1 MVDIVLLVGKLVLLA
16 LLYLFLFAAV
26 RAGLGYVKAAG
37 PAAAGARLALAVVE
51 GPRELKG
58 VSVPVAGPIV
68 IGRSPGADIVVADD
82 FVSSN
87 HARVTPAPDGTAVI
101 EDLDS
106 TNGTLVNGSR
116 ITRPVALAAGDHVD
130 LGAIRLKVVRA

>member
-37 PAAAGARLALAVVE
+37 PAAAGARLALAVVQ

-58 VSVPVAGPIV
+58 VSVPVSGPVV
-68 IGRSPGADIVVADD
+68 IGRAAGADIVIADD
-82 FVSSN
+82 FISST
-87 HARVTPAPDGTAVI
+87 HARVTPSPDGSAVI

-106 TNGTLVNGSR
+106 TNGTVVNGSQ
-116 ITRPVALAAGDHVD
+116 ITRPVALAAGDLVD
-130 LGAIRLKVVRA
+130 LGAVRLKVVRA

>member
-1 MVDIVLLVGKLVLLA
+1 VVDIVLLVGKLVLLA

-51 GPRELKG
+51 GPREIQG
-58 VSVPVAGPIV
+58 VSVPVTGPV
-68 IGRSPGADIVVADD
+68 MIGRSPGADIVVADD
-82 FVSSN
+82 FVSST
-87 HARVTPAPDGTAVI
+87 HARVTPSPDGTAVI

-106 TNGTLVNGSR
+106 TNGTVVNGSR
-116 ITRPVALAAGDHVD
+116 IARPVALAAGDLID
-130 LGAIRLKVVRA
+130 LGAVRLKVVRT

>member
-1 MVDIVLLVGKLVLLA
+1 VVDIVLLVGKLVLLA

-37 PAAAGARLALAVVE
+37 PAAAGARLALVVAE
-51 GPRELKG
+51 GPREIKG
-58 VSVPVAGPIV
+58 VSVPVTGPVV

-82 FVSSN
+82 FVSST
-87 HARVTPAPDGTAVI
+87 HARVTPSPDGTAVV

-106 TNGTLVNGSR
+106 TNGTVVNGSR
-116 ITRPVALAAGDHVD
+116 IARPVALAAGDLID
-130 LGAIRLKVVRA
+130 LGAVRLKVVRT